1 MPYRHEL
8 RVRYAECDQQGVV
21 FNANYMV
28 YMDDATEV
36 WMSSSVPSGR
46 YQDLDWDYMMVRV
59 AIEWQ
64 GSART
69 GDVLSVEVGIV
80 RYGSTSFDVGYVAS
94 IGDRPVF
101 KARAVCVSVDPNTY
115 EKRPTPE
122 HVKQA
127 LGDVV
132 GWEVPG

>member
-1 MPYRHEL
+1 MSYKHEI
-8 RVRYAECDQQGVV
+8 RVRYGECDQQGVV
-21 FNANYMV
+21 FNANYML

-36 WMSSSVPSGR
+36 WLGSAVPSGR
-46 YQDLDWDYMMVRV
+46 YQDLGWDYMLVRAV
-59 AIEWQ
+59 IEWQ

-69 GDVLSVEVGIV
+69 GDILCVDVGIV

-101 KARAVCVSVDPNTY
+101 RARAVCVSVDRETY
-115 EKRPTPE
+115 EKRPTPD
-122 HVKQA
+122 HVRAA

-132 GWEVPG
+132 DWEVPA